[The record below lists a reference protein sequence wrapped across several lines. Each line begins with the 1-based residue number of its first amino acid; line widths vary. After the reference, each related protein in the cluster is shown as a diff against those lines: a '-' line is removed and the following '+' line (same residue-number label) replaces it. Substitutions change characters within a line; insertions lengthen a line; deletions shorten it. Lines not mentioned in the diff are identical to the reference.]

1 VHHYPLITE
10 LIFILAA
17 SVVVSAAFHRLRL
30 PPILGYLAVGV
41 ILGPTVGL
49 VTSVDQFNVIAELG
63 VAFLLFTLG
72 LEFSLPRLM
81 ALRRVVF
88 GMGSLQV
95 LVSVGLFVMLIYLT
109 RDIYGITFTGAL
121 VAASALALS
130 STAIVTKELS
140 SRSETATVHGNLAIG
155 ILLFQDIA
163 AIVML
168 VLISVGGDVTHPDF
182 FHVLTAAGLKA
193 LLFFVAVILV
203 GKWVLPPLF
212 FEVGK
217 TKSEELFMLCVL
229 VVALASAAIAENLGL
244 SMALGAFMAGMM
256 LGESHFRYQ
265 IETEIRP
272 FRDVLLGVFFVSVG
286 LKIDLELITT
296 YWPRILFFTA
306 CLILF
311 KTALITTLCRLFG
324 YTNSDALRTGLILS
338 QGGEFGFALL
348 ALAVGDV
355 LLPGDVASFFL
366 SIIVLSMAITPW
378 LIHRSR
384 PIAEALLMKHEK
396 AAEVEPE
403 DIQQEIR
410 AQNPD
415 SADFSPEHLVVLCGF
430 GRVGQTIA
438 RFLKLENI
446 PYVAL
451 DDDPERVQK
460 GRALGENLVYGDA
473 AKIKLLQSLGL
484 AKASLLVISFDKPN
498 IALGMLKRIR
508 AAGLELPILV
518 RTNDDANLAALQQA
532 GATEVIPETL
542 EASLML
548 VSHVMVTLGLP
559 ANKVFETIRQVRK
572 ERYGL
577 LHGFILGTRG
587 YAEYLGELHP
597 VFLPHDA
604 YAVGKRLGVLQLETF
619 NVRVHTVRR
628 GSEIMSNPDGELL
641 LEFNDIVVLGGEP
654 FAIEKA
660 EAYLLG
666 GR

>member
-1 VHHYPLITE
+1 MHHYPLITE

-30 PPILGYLAVGV
+30 PAILGYLTVGV
-41 ILGPTVGL
+41 VLGPAIGL
-49 VTSVDQFNVIAELG
+49 VTSVSQFNVIAELG

-95 LVSVGLFVMLIYLT
+95 LVSVGLFLGLIYLT
-109 RDIYGITFTGAL
+109 RDIYGIAFTGAL
-121 VAASALALS
+121 VAASAIALS
-130 STAIVTKELS
+130 STAIVTRELS
-140 SRSETATVHGNLAIG
+140 SRGETATVHGNLAIG

-182 FHVLTAAGLKA
+182 FKVLTAAGFKA
-193 LLFFVAVILV
+193 VIFFVAVILV
-203 GKWVLPPLF
+203 GKWLLPPLF

-229 VVALASAAIAENLGL
+229 VVALASAAIAESLGL

-256 LGESHFRYQ
+256 LGESHYRYQ

-286 LKIDLELITT
+286 LKIDLELITSF
-296 YWPRILFFTA
+296 WPRILFFAA

-311 KTALITTLCRLFG
+311 KTVLITVLCRLFG

-348 ALAVGDV
+348 ALAAGDA
-355 LLPGDVASFFL
+355 LLPDDVASFFL

-384 PIAEALLMKHEK
+384 PIAETLLMKLDEP
-396 AAEVEPE
+396 VVNEPE
-403 DIQQEIR
+403 EYQPPEFSQQQSVI
-410 AQNPD
+410 
-415 SADFSPEHLVVLCGF
+415 LCGF

-438 RFLKLENI
+438 RFLKLEDI
-446 PYVAL
+446 HYVAL

-460 GRALGENLVYGDA
+460 GRTLGENLVYGDA
-473 AKIKLLQSLGL
+473 GKFKLLQALGL
-484 AKASLLVISFDKPN
+484 ERASLLVISFDNPDVA
-498 IALGMLKRIR
+498 IGMVKRIR
-508 AAGLELPILV
+508 AAGMKLPILV

-548 VSHVMVTLGLP
+548 VSHVMATLGLP

-577 LHGFILGTRG
+577 LHGFILGARG
-587 YAEYLGELHP
+587 YNEYSGELHP

-604 YAVGKRLGVLQLETF
+604 FAVGKRLEELKIESFSVHI
-619 NVRVHTVRR
+619 HTVRR
-628 GSEIMSNPDGELL
+628 GSEIKSNPGDALL
-641 LEFNDIVVLGGEP
+641 LEANDIVVLGGEP
-654 FAIEKA
+654 FAIEQA

>member
-17 SVVVSAAFHRLRL
+17 SVLVSAAFHRLRL
-30 PPILGYLAVGV
+30 PPILGYLTVGV
-41 ILGPTVGL
+41 VLGPAIGL
-49 VTSVDQFNVIAELG
+49 VTSVNQFNVIAELG

-72 LEFSLPRLM
+72 LEFSLPRLL

-95 LVSVGLFVMLIYLT
+95 LVSVGLFVGLIYFT

-121 VAASALALS
+121 VAASAMALS

-140 SRSETATVHGNLAIG
+140 SRAETATVHGNLAIG

-182 FHVLTAAGLKA
+182 FQVLLAAAFKA
-193 LLFFVAVILV
+193 LVFFVAVILV

-296 YWPRILFFTA
+296 YWPRILFFTG

-311 KTALITTLCRLFG
+311 KTVLITTLCRVFG
-324 YTNSDALRTGLILS
+324 YTSSDALRTGLILS

-348 ALAVGDV
+348 ALAVADS
-355 LLPGDVASFFL
+355 LLPGDVASFFC
-366 SIIVLSMAITPW
+366 
-378 LIHRSR
+378 R
-384 PIAEALLMKHEK
+384 
-396 AAEVEPE
+396 
-403 DIQQEIR
+403 
-410 AQNPD
+410 
-415 SADFSPEHLVVLCGF
+415 
-430 GRVGQTIA
+430 
-438 RFLKLENI
+438 
-446 PYVAL
+446 
-451 DDDPERVQK
+451 
-460 GRALGENLVYGDA
+460 
-473 AKIKLLQSLGL
+473 
-484 AKASLLVISFDKPN
+484 
-498 IALGMLKRIR
+498 
-508 AAGLELPILV
+508 
-518 RTNDDANLAALQQA
+518 
-532 GATEVIPETL
+532 
-542 EASLML
+542 
-548 VSHVMVTLGLP
+548 
-559 ANKVFETIRQVRK
+559 
-572 ERYGL
+572 
-577 LHGFILGTRG
+577 
-587 YAEYLGELHP
+587 
-597 VFLPHDA
+597 
-604 YAVGKRLGVLQLETF
+604 
-619 NVRVHTVRR
+619 
-628 GSEIMSNPDGELL
+628 
-641 LEFNDIVVLGGEP
+641 
-654 FAIEKA
+654 
-660 EAYLLG
+660 
-666 GR
+666 